1 MASDHSPKLSEA
13 LRQAIEARQ
22 AVGPHKPQASAVS
35 KVQSID
41 HILTQQ
47 RQALHN
53 QGLADD
59 LRLKRR
65 YGNWAIGLL
74 AVQLVVMN
82 AVFIGVGLK
91 CLEFSEYVLHLYLG
105 GTLLEVF
112 GIVLVVT
119 RYLFKSPAPDFKGD
133 PS

>member
-1 MASDHSPKLSEA
+1 M
-13 LRQAIEARQ
+13 
-22 AVGPHKPQASAVS
+22 GPQKPQASAVS

-59 LRLKRR
+59 LRLKRK

-74 AVQLVVMN
+74 AAQLLVMN
-82 AVFIGVGLK
+82 TVFIGVGLK
-91 CLEFSEYVLHLYLG
+91 CLEFSEYALHLYLG

-119 RYLFKSPAPDFKGD
+119 RYLFKSPTPVPRGD
-133 PS
+133 SG